1 MDIKKIQKIL
11 SDFAEDRDW
20 EKFHNPKNL
29 VMALSSEVGELS
41 DIFQWLNFEE
51 SSKKLSSKNKELIN
65 DEIADVLIYLLRLSD
80 KLDIDLEDAVIKKIN
95 KNSKKYPVNLSKG
108 NAVKYNRRSE

>member
-1 MDIKKIQKIL
+1 
-11 SDFAEDRDW
+11 
-20 EKFHNPKNL
+20 
-29 VMALSSEVGELS
+29 
-41 DIFQWLNFEE
+41 LNFEE
-51 SSKKLSSKNKELIN
+51 SSKKLSSKNKELIK